1 MLFYLSRFAWYV
13 KIFKSCCYGFE
24 MKDGFDNESNKENV
38 LTSMLNGGLRN
49 AGLVEVFRMLILQ
62 CAEEPV
68 LLVVISEQGT
78 SFQHS
83 IAHSHITHFLRLRN
97 EMQHNSRYLRRTL
110 QWFPITTNKSN
121 TADLLAHDSYSI

>member
-1 MLFYLSRFAWYV
+1 
-13 KIFKSCCYGFE
+13 
-24 MKDGFDNESNKENV
+24 MKDGFDNQSNKKNV

-78 SFQHS
+78 SLSAFHC
-83 IAHSHITHFLRLRN
+83 TFTRN
-97 EMQHNSRYLRRTL
+97 AFSQA
-110 QWFPITTNKSN
+110 QK
-121 TADLLAHDSYSI
+121 